1 MIDSILK
8 RDYSKKPFKLE
19 KITNAILQ
27 AMLSENIGGLEDA
40 TKISSSVYSVLL
52 YNQKRISNYTPSVE
66 EIQDLVETELMK
78 SEFKNVAKSVT
89 STEPDCKDVLHT
101 VKQASV

>member
-52 YNQKRISNYTPSVE
+52 YNQKQIYIYHILHKHLVKHLVSN
-66 EIQDLVETELMK
+66 
-78 SEFKNVAKSVT
+78 FF
-89 STEPDCKDVLHT
+89 
-101 VKQASV
+101 

>member
-1 MIDSILK
+1 MIDNILK

-40 TKISSSVYSVLL
+40 TKI
-52 YNQKRISNYTPSVE
+52 
-66 EIQDLVETELMK
+66 
-78 SEFKNVAKSVT
+78 
-89 STEPDCKDVLHT
+89 
-101 VKQASV
+101 